1 MRGSGAISEVEC
13 LACGRRRQVD
23 GFCHAE
29 TAACPECGYQGWA
42 VPTTLR
48 AGERERLHAA
58 LRQPSRRHA
67 ANIPGRL

>member
-1 MRGSGAISEVEC
+1 MRGSGTLSEVEC
-13 LACGRRRQVD
+13 LACGGRRQVG

-29 TAACPECGYQGWA
+29 TAACPDCGYQGWA

-58 LRQPSRRHA
+58 LRHPLKRRSA
-67 ANIPGRL
+67 TIPGRL